1 MVVAHL
7 KDHQH
12 HLWADY
18 VMNHPHGSLYH
29 LPEWKNCIERAY
41 GHRTYCLMGVE
52 ERKHADPN
60 DTDAP
65 ISGHEAHQPLTIRG
79 IVPLVHIRHF
89 LFGNSLISMP
99 FCDLGGIL
107 ADDEEA
113 EETLLAGAIQ
123 LGYELKAARIELRH
137 TRPLQC
143 LEKLAH
149 GRADGLNSEDPSRPH
164 PKCTAVSDK
173 VRLLLPLPDSS
184 EVLMKSFRSK
194 LRSQIKKPLKQ
205 GMTTRIGGLELLD
218 DFYNV
223 FLVNMRD
230 LGSPVHSKKLV
241 AAFLDEFSSK
251 SRIVAVYKDG
261 RPLAAS
267 VIVGFKDTLAN
278 PWASSLREYSSLS
291 PNMLLYW
298 SMLEYGC
305 DNHFARFDF
314 GRSSLHESTY
324 KFKKQWGAEPQT
336 LYWHHVALGGTS
348 MENGRSEKDTYRMAI
363 EYWKKLP
370 VPVTKVL
377 GPPLRRYIGL

>member
-1 MVVAHL
+1 MVITHL
-7 KDHQH
+7 KGHQH

-18 VMNHPHGSLYH
+18 VKNHPHGSLYH
-29 LPEWKNCIERAY
+29 LPQWKNCIERAY
-41 GHRTYCLMGVE
+41 GHKTYCLMAVE
-52 ERKHADPN
+52 GRKHADPY
-60 DTDAP
+60 DTNAS
-65 ISGHEAHQPLTIRG
+65 ISEDEAFQPVAIRG

-99 FCDLGGIL
+99 FCDFGGIL

-113 EETLLAGAIQ
+113 EETLLRRVIQ
-123 LGYELKAARIELRH
+123 LGYELKVARIEFRH
-137 TRPLQC
+137 TRSLQC

-149 GRADGLNSEDPSRPH
+149 GRGDGLNFEGPSPPH
-164 PKCTAVSDK
+164 PKCATFRDK

-184 EVLMKSFRSK
+184 EALMKSFRSK
-194 LRSQIKKPLKQ
+194 LRSQIKKPLKH
-205 GMTTRIGGLELLD
+205 GMTTRIGGTEMLN
-218 DFYNV
+218 DFYDV

-230 LGSPVHSKKLV
+230 LGSPVHSKKLL
-241 AAFLDEFSSK
+241 AAFLEEFSPK

-261 RPLAAS
+261 KPLAAS
-267 VIVGFKDTLAN
+267 VVVGFNDTLAN

-305 DNHFARFDF
+305 DNHYARFDF

-324 KFKKQWGAEPQT
+324 KFKEQWGAEPQT
-336 LYWHHVALGGTS
+336 LYWHHVALGGTPI
-348 MENGRSEKDTYRMAI
+348 ENGRSEKDTYRMAI

-370 VPVTKVL
+370 VPITKVL
-377 GPPLRRYIGL
+377 GPAVRRYIGL